1 MSEELR
7 TAGESSAHPGWPQ
20 VGWIGLGDQG
30 LPMATAIAQ
39 AGFPLHAW
47 ARRPTSLDGLA
58 DVAHRRHEVLADLAA
73 ASDIVALCVGTDDD
87 VTHLITG
94 GLLQGLRRGSI
105 VVNYGTGT
113 PANAARF
120 TEMCASAGVE
130 VLDAPVSGGRPAAL
144 ERRLTTMV
152 GGPPPAAVRAHP
164 VFESF
169 SRHVIYLGGPGSGQ
183 TAKLFN
189 NALMI
194 MNQAA
199 IADTF
204 ALAASFGMDPARLFE
219 VLKVGSAG
227 STVLGLFNTMITQ
240 DTVEHLSQVE
250 ALDIDLFDTAMRE
263 AGLDAGEVT
272 ARGMSGAHRLSDV
285 VRLLN
290 QPAQP

>member
-7 TAGESSAHPGWPQ
+7 TAGESSAHPARPQ

-39 AGFPLHAW
+39 AGFALHAW

-58 DVAHRRHEVLADLAA
+58 DIAHQRHEVLADLAA

-87 VTHLITG
+87 VMHLITG
-94 GLLQGLRRGSI
+94 GLLDGLRPGSI
-105 VVNYGTGT
+105 VVNHGTGT
-113 PANAARF
+113 PANAVRF
-120 TEMCASAGVE
+120 TELGASAGVQ
-130 VLDAPVSGGRPAAL
+130 VLDAPVSGGRPAAS
-144 ERRLTTMV
+144 EHRLTTMV
-152 GGPPPAAVRAHP
+152 GGPAAAADRALP
-164 VFESF
+164 VLESF
-169 SRHVIYLGGPGSGQ
+169 SRHVSYLGGPGSGQ
-183 TAKLFN
+183 AAKLFN

-204 ALAASFGMDPARLFE
+204 ALAAGFGMDPARLFD
-219 VLKVGSAG
+219 VLKVASAG
-227 STVLGLFNTMITQ
+227 STVLGLFNTMITE

-250 ALDIDLFDTAMRE
+250 ALDMDLFDTAMRE
-263 AGLDAGEVT
+263 AGLDASEVT
-272 ARGMSGAHRLSDV
+272 ARGLSGAHRLSDV
-285 VRLLN
+285 VRQLN